1 MGKAGLVASILAIV
15 IGVVIVIP
23 SVWFATLTAA
33 RIAECNTA
41 IGQLGQGLSPEQVEH
56 CRVVSSGQ
64 AYAMAGLAGG
74 AILAIVGIVGS
85 VVSLRN
91 KSREQYVPVP
101 QANSS
106 SLAETSTKMFCRYC
120 GKLRPVEG
128 EFCAECGKSMKSA
141 TAETK
146 KCIHCSASMSND
158 SEFCA
163 NCGRKF

>member
-15 IGVVIVIP
+15 IGVIIVIP
-23 SVWFATLTAA
+23 SVWFATLTAT

-41 IGQLGQGLSPEQVEH
+41 TGQLGQGLNPELAEH
-56 CRVVSSGQ
+56 CKVVSSGQ

-91 KSREQYVPVP
+91 KSRQEYVPVP
-101 QANSS
+101 QANTS
-106 SLAETSTKMFCRYC
+106 SLSETSKKMFCRYC
-120 GKLRPVEG
+120 GKLRPIEG
-128 EFCAECGKSMKSA
+128 DFCAECGKSMKSA
-141 TAETK
+141 TSETK
-146 KCIHCSASMSND
+146 KCIHCSAFMSND

-163 NCGRKF
+163 SCGRKF